1 MRSKQVLKLKIN
13 FEFITFTSRQNLALV
28 FSRGEKSI
36 AMQKKASQEVRR
48 KEGDAD
54 CWDWLETEVESCGAA
69 RSRGTDDNPG
79 IL

>member
-13 FEFITFTSRQNLALV
+13 FEFITFTLSHNLIVPSVV

-54 CWDWLETEVESCGAA
+54 CWD
-69 RSRGTDDNPG
+69 
-79 IL
+79 